1 MSYTTTQY
9 VAAAAVPE
17 SCAVAPAWVLTDAFV
32 SNEHDAPLGM
42 PTPRPAS
49 DFATL
54 SHAGEKSVA
63 HRLESRVDIRI

>member
-32 SNEHDAPLGM
+32 SNEHDAPLGT
-42 PTPRPAS
+42 PTPRPMKIV
-49 DFATL
+49 DGGP
-54 SHAGEKSVA
+54 AGVSVM
-63 HRLESRVDIRI
+63 SI